1 MEGTQGC
8 IKALKIAAV
17 DFSRIVQ
24 STKVHGLDGV
34 QRIKMELN
42 SASVLALIPFRP
54 KLVLR
59 SKEMAIMGKLFS
71 GLQVLVPEVLCKIV
85 RCKSNQV
92 LNTVRYRS
100 LRRSAALL
108 LRAG

>member
-42 SASVLALIPFRP
+42 AASVLALILFRP
-54 KLVLR
+54 LIGA
-59 SKEMAIMGKLFS
+59 S
-71 GLQVLVPEVLCKIV
+71 
-85 RCKSNQV
+85 
-92 LNTVRYRS
+92 
-100 LRRSAALL
+100 
-108 LRAG
+108 